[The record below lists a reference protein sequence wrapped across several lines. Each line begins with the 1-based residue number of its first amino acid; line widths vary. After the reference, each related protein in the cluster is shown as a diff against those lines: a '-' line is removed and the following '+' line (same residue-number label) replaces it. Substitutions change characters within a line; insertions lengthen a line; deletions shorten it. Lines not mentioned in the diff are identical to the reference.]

1 MSFKSLLVHVDLDDA
16 GDGRVRLA
24 AELAGAFGAHLI
36 GVSGWAPRP
45 GFGMDSAAGD
55 ALPEAVEIDIS
66 VMKDQLKSRGE
77 AFRALAGKDAK
88 PEWRS
93 ALDLPTELMVRHAS
107 SADLLIVGGSRH
119 PILSDP
125 YRAVDPG
132 AVVLRAGRPVLVVP
146 PTIASLAAKQIAV
159 AWRNTREARRAVRD
173 ALPFLQRADNV
184 AVVEFRE
191 SPGAADAHPEGDVA
205 DYLRRHGV
213 ASLYQ
218 RVRPVDVTVPNSL
231 LRFVADEGIDLI
243 VAGGYGHSRLGEWIF
258 GGVTHDLLASA
269 PVCCLLSH

>member
-1 MSFKSLLVHVDLDDA
+1 MSFKSLMVHVDLDGA
-16 GDGRVRLA
+16 GDGRMRLA
-24 AELAGAFGAHLI
+24 AGLARAFGAHLI

-45 GFGMDSAAGD
+45 AFAMESAAGD
-55 ALPEAVEIDIS
+55 ALPEAVDIP
-66 VMKDQLKSRGE
+66 VMEDLLKTRGE
-77 AFRALAGKDAK
+77 AFRALAGEDTK

-132 AVVLRAGRPVLVVP
+132 AVLLRAGRPVLVVP
-146 PTIASLAAKQIAV
+146 PTIASLAGKRIAV

-173 ALPFLQRADNV
+173 ALPFLRRAENV

-191 SPGAADAHPEGDVA
+191 SPGAAAAHPEGGVA
-205 DYLRRHGV
+205 DYLARHGV
-213 ASLYQ
+213 APLYE
-218 RVRPVDVTVPNSL
+218 RVRPVDVTVTNSL
-231 LRFVADEGIDLI
+231 LRFVGDEGIDLI

>member
-55 ALPEAVEIDIS
+55 ALPEAVETDIS

-77 AFRALAGKDAK
+77 AFRALAGQAAK

-107 SADLLIVGGSRH
+107 SADLLS
-119 PILSDP
+119 
-125 YRAVDPG
+125 
-132 AVVLRAGRPVLVVP
+132 AGRPVLVVP
-146 PTIASLAAKQIAV
+146 PTIASLAAKRIAV

-184 AVVEFRE
+184 AVVEFRG
-191 SPGAADAHPEGDVA
+191 SPGAADAHPEGGVA
-205 DYLRRHGV
+205 DYLTRHGV
-213 ASLYQ
+213 ASLYE
-218 RVRPVDVTVPNSL
+218 RVRPVDVTVTNSL

>member
-1 MSFKSLLVHVDLDDA
+1 MSFKSLMVHVDLDGA

-24 AELAGAFGAHLI
+24 AGLARAFGAHLI

-45 GFGMDSAAGD
+45 AFGMESAAGD
-55 ALPEAVEIDIS
+55 ALPEAVDIP
-66 VMKDQLKSRGE
+66 VMEDLLKTRGE
-77 AFRALAGKDAK
+77 AFRALAGEEAT

-132 AVVLRAGRPVLVVP
+132 AVLLRAGRPVLVVP
-146 PTIASLAAKQIAV
+146 PAIASLAAKRIAV
-159 AWRNTREARRAVRD
+159 AWRNTREARRAIRD
-173 ALPFLQRADNV
+173 ALPFLQRAGNV
-184 AVVEFRE
+184 AVVEFGE
-191 SPGAADAHPEGDVA
+191 SPGAADAHPE
-205 DYLRRHGV
+205 YLTRHGV
-213 ASLYQ
+213 APLYE
-218 RVRPVDVTVPNSL
+218 RVRPVDVTVTNSL